1 MRSLPVTAINRI
13 ELKKRTLIQKLSSLL
28 FPVPVR
34 CTIHSQNLLNL
45 VTTNDI
51 TY

>member
-1 MRSLPVTAINRI
+1 MRSLPITAIDRI
-13 ELKKRTLIQKLSSLL
+13 ELKKTLIQKLSSLL

-34 CTIHSQNLLNL
+34 STIHSQNLLNL
-45 VTTNDI
+45 VTANDI